1 MMIGGYDSRV
11 DENVE
16 VLRELEDLVTELG
29 LQDQVTFKTST
40 PTSEKVR
47 IYLPIKRNNT
57 AKGAS

>member
-1 MMIGGYDSRV
+1 MIGGYDSRV

-29 LQDQVTFKTST
+29 LEDQVTFKTST

-47 IYLPIKRNNT
+47 IRFSDTLLAI
-57 AKGAS
+57 